1 MGKIVGAHGVRGVV
15 KVFSYAESVSSFKP
29 GSTIFLEIDGCE
41 KTFTIDWVKPHTKTI
56 LMSLKGVSNRNQAEA
71 LSGVELFIGRTSLE
85 VLEEGVYYWSDL
97 IGLSV
102 FTVDDTY
109 IGRVTS
115 IIQTGSNDV
124 YVVTNDDG
132 EKPADI
138 LIPALEWV
146 VLDIRLDQ
154 KIMRVDLPEGLQDL

>member
-1 MGKIVGAHGVRGVV
+1 MA
-15 KVFSYAESVSSFKP
+15 
-29 GSTIFLEIDGCE
+29 
-41 KTFTIDWVKPHTKTI
+41 
-56 LMSLKGVSNRNQAEA
+56 
-71 LSGVELFIGRTSLE
+71 SLE